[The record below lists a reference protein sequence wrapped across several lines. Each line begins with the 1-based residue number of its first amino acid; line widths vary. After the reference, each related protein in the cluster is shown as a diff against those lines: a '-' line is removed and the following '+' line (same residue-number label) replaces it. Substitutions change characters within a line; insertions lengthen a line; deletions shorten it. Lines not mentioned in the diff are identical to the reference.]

1 MTDEKRDIDRK
12 DSLRRCS
19 LFILK
24 VTEMFLEVK
33 IFRQTNQKQLLIHEW
48 GDVARGGVPCVWR
61 PAREVPIPAWRT

>member
-24 VTEMFLEVK
+24 VTEMFFEVK
-33 IFRQTNQKQLLIHEW
+33 NLQTNKSEQLLIHEW